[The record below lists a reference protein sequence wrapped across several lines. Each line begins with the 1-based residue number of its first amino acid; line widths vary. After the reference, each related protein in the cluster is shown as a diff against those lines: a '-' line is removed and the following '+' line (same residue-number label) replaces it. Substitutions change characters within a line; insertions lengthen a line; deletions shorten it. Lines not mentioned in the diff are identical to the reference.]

1 MTLPAATL
9 RYPDALNRSTSR
21 LVLVDLQE
29 KLLAAM
35 PDAREVVSVC
45 RLLSDAADLFGVPV
59 TLTEHY
65 PRGLGATVPELTKS
79 GSDIRTKLRFSAA
92 ESLAFPPASKPGVD
106 RDQIVVAGL
115 EAHIC
120 MAQTALDL
128 LSLGYCVTVV
138 ADAVASRR
146 PFDRDVAL
154 QRLRDVG
161 VTVTTAEAVVFDWCE
176 TAEDPQFKALNQLVK
191 QRGL

>member
-1 MTLPAATL
+1 MAGSASVW
-9 RYPDALNRSTSR
+9 RYPDALNRGTSR

-35 PDAREVVSVC
+35 SEARNVVSAC
-45 RLLSDAADLFGVPV
+45 RLLRDAAELFGVPV

-65 PRGLGATVPELTKS
+65 PRGLGATVSELLKS
-79 GSDIRTKLRFSAA
+79 SSDVRTKLRFSAA
-92 ESLAFPPASKPGVD
+92 ESLAFPPASESGGE
-106 RDQIVVAGL
+106 RDQMVVAGL

-120 MAQTALDL
+120 LAQTALDL
-128 LSLGYCVTVV
+128 LSLGYRVTVV
-138 ADAVASRR
+138 ADAIASRR
-146 PFDRDVAL
+146 TIDRDIAL

-161 VTVTTAEAVVFDWCE
+161 VTVTTAEAVVFEWCE
-176 TAEDPQFKALNQLVK
+176 TAEDPQFKALSQLVK